1 MNHYLFIIA
10 NSLLLFYVHNT
21 MAGAIIKCVQA
32 DGTIEFTNKSCSKN
46 GHYQSKSHY
55 QQGSKHRRSAFLQA
69 DFLYLQKNLIHAET
83 QGDIEQQ
90 AHKIINKINTY
101 AQQGKINS
109 AYNMT
114 AATYAKLA
122 KYIKEKQWRVQ
133 SINKHLLPI
142 RSLFEDILLSQ
153 STTLTSGEFNQAVE
167 TALLNYK
174 KLNYQKTVNYNDP

>member
-1 MNHYLFIIA
+1 MNHYLFVIA
-10 NSLLLFYVHNT
+10 SSLLLFSVHNT
-21 MAGAIIKCVQA
+21 MAGTIIKCVQT

-46 GHYQSKSHY
+46 GRYQSKNHY
-55 QQGSKHRRSAFLQA
+55 KRGSKHIRSAFLQA
-69 DFLYLQKNLIHAET
+69 DFLYLQKNLIHAKT
-83 QGDIEQQ
+83 QGGIEQQ

-122 KYIKEKQWRVQ
+122 KHIKEKQWQAQ

-153 STTLTSGEFNQAVE
+153 STTLTSGEFNQAIE
-167 TALLNYK
+167 MALLNYK
-174 KLNYQKTVNYNDP
+174 KVKLSKNN